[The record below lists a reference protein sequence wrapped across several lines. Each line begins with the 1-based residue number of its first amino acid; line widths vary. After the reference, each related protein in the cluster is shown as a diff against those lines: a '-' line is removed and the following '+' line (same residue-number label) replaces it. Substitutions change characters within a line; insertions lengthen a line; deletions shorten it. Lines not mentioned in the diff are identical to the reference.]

1 MGTAMALMA
10 LVTRVRVVAV
20 MVLFGILLRVLLFVV
35 AAGSSHPPH
44 TVTNQGSKASPKE
57 APALAST

>member
-1 MGTAMALMA
+1 MA